1 MFSLDK
7 KTLALMLFSLLLAF
21 YAGVKYAGFIQ
32 SGKPA
37 ATIFLDG
44 GESLTA
50 NAEKEEEGNMYIE
63 VYVGGQVEKP
73 GVYRLPKGA
82 RVYQAVEQ
90 AGGITDR
97 ADLKYVPLARILE
110 DEETIWI
117 PSPEEVTGLDSSYVS
132 TFYTSGGNN
141 AGKVNINTASAEELA
156 AKLNGI
162 GPQLAKR
169 IVDYRNQNGKF
180 KSIDEIKNVSG
191 IGEKRFEQIKD
202 QICVR

>member
-1 MFSLDK
+1 MLSINK
-7 KTLALMLFSLLLAF
+7 KWAVILPVLFMLVFYGGIKYADFRHGSEKADLALNSMDNMIA
-21 YAGVKYAGFIQ
+21 
-32 SGKPA
+32 
-37 ATIFLDG
+37 DH
-44 GESLTA
+44 
-50 NAEKEEEGNMYIE
+50 EEEEKKNLYIV

-82 RVYQAVEQ
+82 RVYEAVEQ
-90 AGGITDR
+90 AGGTTDR

-117 PSPEEVTGLDSSYVS
+117 PSSEETEGMGNG
-132 TFYTSGGNN
+132 YTPGFSLNSGNTS
-141 AGKVNINTASAEELA
+141 GKVNINTASAEEMA
-156 AKLNGI
+156 DKLNGI
-162 GPQLAKR
+162 GPQLAGR

-180 KSIDEIKNVSG
+180 KTIDEIKNVSG